1 MEEVKHYLLNKAD
14 MWYFEILQLEKKSK
28 NVSYNLQCSR
38 DLDSSFIQIQIIFKQ
53 KFKKYFNETKSHWKI
68 LIFGFRINS

>member
-38 DLDSSFIQIQIIFKQ
+38 DLDSSVIQI
-53 KFKKYFNETKSHWKI
+53 
-68 LIFGFRINS
+68 